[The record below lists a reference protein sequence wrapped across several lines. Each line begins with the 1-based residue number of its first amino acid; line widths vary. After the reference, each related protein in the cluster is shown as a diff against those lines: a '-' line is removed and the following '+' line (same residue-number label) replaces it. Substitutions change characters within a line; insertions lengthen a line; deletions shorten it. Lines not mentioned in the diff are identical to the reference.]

1 MAYYKFKVK
10 KVTWKDGDVR
20 YFGIVRS
27 GLLGRMGL
35 WRYIEDGVE
44 VLLNNY
50 NGRHTKEKALADI
63 QEYKESHGLVSDY
76 DYRMCERP
84 MFEKPVEVEYIDID
98 END

>member
-27 GLLGRMGL
+27 GLLGRLGV

-84 MFEKPVEVEYIDID
+84 MFEKPVEVEYINVD
-98 END
+98 EDD

>member
-20 YFGIVRS
+20 YFGVVRS
-27 GLLGRMGL
+27 GLLGRLGV

-50 NGRHTKEKALADI
+50 NGRHTKKNALADI
-63 QEYKESHGLVSDY
+63 CEYKQFHGLMPSDGRI
-76 DYRMCERP
+76 DTHRL
-84 MFEKPVEVEYIDID
+84 FEKPVEVEYIDID
-98 END
+98 EDD